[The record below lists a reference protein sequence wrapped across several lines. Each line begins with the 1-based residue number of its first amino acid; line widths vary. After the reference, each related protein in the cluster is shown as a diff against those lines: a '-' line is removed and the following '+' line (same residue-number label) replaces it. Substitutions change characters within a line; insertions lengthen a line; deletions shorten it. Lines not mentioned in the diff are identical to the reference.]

1 MAPRFEPP
9 MTPYALAQLIDHTL
23 LKPDATGDGFLQLCD
38 EAREYDFFSVCVSP
52 MWVAESVKRLEGS
65 PVVVATVCGF
75 PHGNSC
81 TPTKAAEARLL
92 AEQGARE
99 IDMVLP
105 VGALIEGR
113 ADYVRDD
120 IRAVVEA
127 CSATDAHVKVIFEC
141 ALLSDEDKQLACQ
154 LSEAA
159 GAHFVKTSTG
169 FASGGATVP
178 DVRLMREMVGDRLG
192 VKAAGGIRDLAT
204 AQAMIAAGAN
214 RLGCS
219 ASIAIVKELEA
230 QQ

>member
-1 MAPRFEPP
+1 
-9 MTPYALAQLIDHTL
+9 MTPYELAQLIDHTL
-23 LKPDATGDGFLQLCD
+23 LKPDATRDGFLKLCD
-38 EAREYDFFSVCVSP
+38 EAREYNFFSVCVSP

-65 PVVVATVCGF
+65 RVVVATVCGF

-105 VGALIEGR
+105 IGALKAGS
-113 ADYVRDD
+113 ADYVRED

-127 CSATDAHVKVIFEC
+127 CHASGAHVKVIFEC
-141 ALLSDEDKQLACQ
+141 ALLNDQEKRLACQ
-154 LSEAA
+154 LSEEA

-169 FASGGATVP
+169 FASGGATAA
-178 DVRLMREMVGDRLG
+178 DVKLMREMVGDLLG

-219 ASIAIVKELEA
+219 ASIALLQELEA
-230 QQ
+230 QG